1 MLKQRIP
8 TILGLVLLVFGLAV
22 GIVAVQ
28 TTQKFVSLAA
38 QEIAPDDVRVTNLTD
53 QGFTVSWVTQ
63 KETIGFLSY
72 GSTRDLGQTAFD
84 DRASG
89 NTSFSST
96 VHYVTMKGLKVDTH
110 YYFKIGSG
118 KRLFD
123 DRGHA
128 FIHKTA
134 KTPATPPPTAS
145 PMYGTVKQADGSPA
159 SGVIV
164 YATLQGV
171 TLSALTKNDGNFLLL
186 TNNAH
191 TKDGTGYV
199 ALPKVGE
206 TIELF
211 VQAGV
216 RGSASATTDGSNS
229 KPIPDIA
236 LGAKNLKFAARQQLP
251 EVPLAASPSA
261 SVQIASPGASPLPEP
276 TKAPSSATIATEV
289 VDNQLFRE
297 NRPTFRGTGTP
308 GSILTITVQSSPQTE
323 TVAVQSDGTWE
334 WTPKQPLSPGTHT
347 LTVTPRGGTPVV
359 VQFQIAQNAVA
370 TPAAKVQ
377 PAGPSSDTSLPNAGE
392 PWQTLAL
399 VALGILLIVFGG
411 SGLLCSSRRLTRW

>member
-8 TILGLVLLVFGLAV
+8 TILGLVLLIFGLAV

-28 TTQKFVSLAA
+28 IAQKFVSFAA

-63 KETIGFLSY
+63 KETVGFLSY
-72 GSTRDLGQTAFD
+72 GSTQALGQTAFD

-89 NTSFSST
+89 NTNFSST
-96 VHYVTMKGLKVDTH
+96 VHYVTVKGLKVDTH
-110 YYFKIGSG
+110 YSFKIGSG

-123 DRGHA
+123 DRGQA
-128 FIHKTA
+128 FIQKTA

-145 PMYGTVKQADGSPA
+145 PLYGTVKQADGSPA

-199 ALPKVGE
+199 VLPELGE

-211 VQAGV
+211 VQG
-216 RGSASATTDGSNS
+216 GTKGNASATTDSSNS

-236 LGAKNLKFAARQQLP
+236 LGAKNLKFGARQQLP
-251 EVPLAASPSA
+251 EVPLTASPSA
-261 SVQIASPGASPLPEP
+261 SVQIATPGASPLPEH
-276 TKAPSSATIATEV
+276 TRATSSATTATHVTE
-289 VDNQLFRE
+289 NQLFSE
-297 NRPTFRGTGTP
+297 TRPTFRGTGTP
-308 GSILTITVQSSPQTE
+308 GSMLTITVQSTKQTE
-323 TVAVQSDGTWE
+323 TIAVQSDGTWE

-347 LTVTPRGGTPVV
+347 LTVTPQGGTPVV

-370 TPAAKVQ
+370 TP
-377 PAGPSSDTSLPNAGE
+377 SSDTSLPSAGE
-392 PWQTLAL
+392 PWQTLVL

-411 SGLLCSSRRLTRW
+411 SGLLRSSRRLTRW